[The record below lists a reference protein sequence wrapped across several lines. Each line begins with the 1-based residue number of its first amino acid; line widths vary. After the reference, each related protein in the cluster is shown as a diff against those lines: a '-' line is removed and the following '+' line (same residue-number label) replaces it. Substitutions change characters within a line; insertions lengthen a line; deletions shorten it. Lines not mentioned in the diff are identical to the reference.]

1 MSGTKTTDPG
11 KTLAVTLPVSGEQIL
26 VEVRRKK
33 MKLCRLKVYPDRRV
47 TLSLPYRVSFSWAE
61 AFLEE
66 KRGWIEEKLAAF
78 PGPELQQPGQE
89 WKDGSTVQLLGTD
102 RILTVR
108 KASRPAVSEGE
119 GGGQIM
125 IDTPSPED
133 PEAVKRLYETWL
145 RREAL
150 RIFEERTAYWQQI
163 LAPYGVPLPQIRV
176 RKMKTLWG
184 SCSVGRRTVTFNLY
198 LIKAPMDCV
207 DYVVLHE
214 LVHFLHPDHSKA
226 FYGCLSRFMPDHRER
241 KARLD
246 RENRLPR

>member
-1 MSGTKTTDPG
+1 MSGTTTRYPMR
-11 KTLAVTLPVSGEQIL
+11 TLAVTLPVSGKQIS

-47 TLSLPYRVSFSWAE
+47 TLSLPYRVSLSWAE

-78 PGPELQQPGQE
+78 PGAELQRAGQE
-89 WKDGSTVQLLGTD
+89 WKDGSTVQLLGAD

-108 KASRPAVSEGE
+108 KASRPAVSGGE
-119 GGGQIM
+119 GGDRIV

-133 PEAVKRLYETWL
+133 PEAVQRLYETWL

-150 RIFEERTAYWQQI
+150 RVFGERAAYWQRL
-163 LAPYGVPLPQIRV
+163 LAPWGVPFPQIRV

-198 LIKAPMDCV
+198 LIKAPIGCV

-226 FYGCLSRFMPDHRER
+226 FYGCLSRFMPDHREW
-241 KARLD
+241 KIRLD
-246 RENRLPR
+246 REVHLPK